1 LSAVFGTP
9 TLGAMHA
16 LHVVVGADAD
26 VGRKITVEPTL
37 FYRRSWG
44 LVMRNS
50 DPSPPLAH
58 ALVQDGV
65 GRAYGAQILLRFTP
79 HAAFSGWVAYTL
91 SRSERRHDGD
101 PSYRLLDQDQTHL
114 LTAVESVTF
123 RGLVLGLRFRLATG
137 MPRTPVVGS
146 YLDTTTGQYQ
156 PIFGQHNSMRLP
168 VFYALDLR
176 MEKRFHWRT
185 VDVVPYLEVLN
196 LTNHANVEE
205 FAYDEQFASRSN
217 ITGLPILA
225 VAGISVRF

>member
-1 LSAVFGTP
+1 
-9 TLGAMHA
+9 MHA
-16 LHVVVGADAD
+16 LHVVAGAGVD
-26 VGRKITVEPTL
+26 VGRKLTLEPTL
-37 FYRRSWG
+37 FYRRMWG

-65 GRAYGAQILLRFTP
+65 GRAYGAQLLLRFTP
-79 HAAFSGWVAYTL
+79 HPAWSGWVAYTL

-101 PSYRLLDQDQTHL
+101 PSYRLLDQDQKHL

-123 RGLVLGLRFRLATG
+123 RGFVLGLRFRLATG

-146 YLDTTTGQYQ
+146 YLDTVTGQYQ
-156 PIFGQHNSMRLP
+156 PIFGQQNSVRLP

-176 MEKRFHWRT
+176 VEKRFSLRT

-196 LTNHANVEE
+196 LTNHTNVEE
-205 FAYDEQFASRSN
+205 FAYDEQFTSRSN

-225 VAGISVRF
+225 VAGLSVRF